1 MVQSNPDQL
10 ERGEDGG
17 KREKT
22 SLVREEY
29 VMEREE
35 KYTQKKKKINSRVWW
50 WLGNTLNQL
59 VIPAQEVVV
68 HGAKK
73 AQVSTMAEIHQD

>member
-1 MVQSNPDQL
+1 MLQSNPDSIGK
-10 ERGEDGG
+10 RGGDGG

-35 KYTQKKKKINSRVWW
+35 KYVKKQKQNKQTKKKPEIQS
-50 WLGNTLNQL
+50 
-59 VIPAQEVVV
+59 VV
-68 HGAKK
+68 A
-73 AQVSTMAEIHQD
+73 TR